1 MLEALKTSLN
11 TRTAKETINKTKDL
25 NINLVG
31 EATQGNNLKLQTFQT
46 LLKLHTKKNNL
57 LKLSLSK
64 TEKWRRIKDLKR
76 STLLF
81 LTMKME

>member
-1 MLEALKTSLN
+1 MREALGTSLN
-11 TRTAKETINKTKDL
+11 TRIAKETINKTKDL

-31 EATQGNNLKLQTFQT
+31 EAIQGNNLKLQIFQT

-64 TEKWRRIKDLKR
+64 TKKWRRIKDLKR

-81 LTMKME
+81 LIMKME